1 MRVRRLGL
9 LGGLV
14 FVPIAALLAAGCGGG
29 GKKASSETTNG
40 AGSGAST
47 TISTPAVDSAVA
59 AQVPAKFKGKTLTVA
74 TYATYAPNE
83 FIGADGHTIVGMDV
97 DLAKALA
104 AVMGV
109 KVKLVNTP
117 FASIISGVASG
128 KYDLAMS
135 SITDTKAREKT
146 VDFVTYFSAGS
157 LFYANQQ
164 GGPVITSLADLCGHS
179 VAVQRGTTQ
188 LADATA
194 QNEKCKAAGNG
205 GVTVHVYPSL
215 NAASVAVH
223 KGVAQIGMADSPVAA
238 YIATQSNGQFKLT
251 GKPYNTAPYG
261 IAISKGSGMA
271 KPVLAA
277 VKALMAGGTYKAIVT
292 RWSNTAGEITN
303 PQING
308 ATT

>member
-14 FVPIAALLAAGCGGG
+14 LVAIAGLLAAGCGGG
-29 GKKASSETTNG
+29 GKKASSETTNT
-40 AGSGAST
+40 AGSGTST
-47 TISTPAVDSAVA
+47 TITMPAVDSAVA

-83 FIGADGHTIVGMDV
+83 FIDNHTLVGMDV

-104 AVMGV
+104 AVTGL
-109 KVKLVNTP
+109 KVKFVNTP
-117 FASIISGVASG
+117 FASIIPGVASG
-128 KYDLAMS
+128 KYDLGMS
-135 SITDTKAREKT
+135 SITDNKAREKT

-157 LFYANQQ
+157 LFYANLQ
-164 GGPVITSLADLCGHS
+164 GGPVIMGLADLCGHS

-194 QNEKCKAAGNG
+194 QNEKCKAAGDA

-277 VKALMAGGTYKAIVT
+277 VKALMSDGTYKAIVT
-292 RWSNTAGEITN
+292 RWSNTAGEIRN

-308 ATT
+308 ATS